1 MWIDQKPKVVW
12 ERKTLIYEDYYRF
25 ANSHFETSYEKKLS
39 KVKVTKYLKYVQLLK
54 AKTKTNEKFL
64 QRKFVEKNKAKWEGT
79 FEPPKTKSL

>member
-1 MWIDQKPKVVW
+1 MKTIIDLLTHILKLLMK
-12 ERKTLIYEDYYRF
+12 
-25 ANSHFETSYEKKLS
+25 KKLS